1 MASLLHLAMF
11 EGIQRL
17 VGHRLNGFRVGE
29 QVVHDGAHINGGQG
43 ERGFARNDQL
53 QLSRHFGQR
62 CQCACS
68 VLAVKCGQR

>member
-1 MASLLHLAMF
+1 MF

-17 VGHRLNGFRVGE
+17 VSHRLNGFRVGE

-43 ERGFARNDQL
+43 ERGFACNDQL

-62 CQCACS
+62 CQCS
-68 VLAVKCGQR
+68 RGFFFVQGRQR